1 MPNGD
6 PFASPTEWKKIGA
19 FFQGCSPILSAFA
32 ATHNLAIEE
41 YYHESPSWT
50 FRFQHPK
57 GGEGG
62 IQVEHVDDSTARV
75 GRYWY
80 IDEFENFTRY
90 LKSDKGSD
98 LGLREV
104 DLREILEQKLQDI
117 VSWNKSDMIAHPD
130 YEKFWSVYSREEWL
144 QMSPIERL
152 PKPKL

>member
-1 MPNGD
+1 MEKDRGLFSRALPHSFGICCHTQSRNRGVLPRVTLVD
-6 PFASPTEWKKIGA
+6 ISFPA
-19 FFQGCSPILSAFA
+19 
-32 ATHNLAIEE
+32 
-41 YYHESPSWT
+41 
-50 FRFQHPK
+50 PK
-57 GGEGG
+57 GREGG
-62 IQVEHVDDSTARV
+62 IQVERVDDSTARV

>member
-19 FFQGCSPILSAFA
+19 FFQGLSPILSAFA

-62 IQVEHVDDSTARV
+62 IQFERVDDSTALV
-75 GRYWY
+75 TTYSH
-80 IDEFENFTRY
+80 IDDFEHLTPYFKSHKSTYLPFT
-90 LKSDKGSD
+90 
-98 LGLREV
+98 
-104 DLREILEQKLQDI
+104 
-117 VSWNKSDMIAHPD
+117 D
-130 YEKFWSVYSREEWL
+130 YH
-144 QMSPIERL
+144 
-152 PKPKL
+152 